1 MTTYNTGNP
10 LGSTAAKDLF
20 DNAQNLDIAVNSE
33 DLTWLDRGPS
43 GIHRT
48 RKTYAGIEQDARDAL
63 ELIGYIYTV
72 PLNYAAGIT
81 ISLPNEIFLKDGE
94 YYKPG
99 PTLTL
104 PYVTTGVWATE
115 QTLFR
120 SVGDA
125 TLRFALAAANGVQMV
140 NGAQATVASIAE
152 LKTLS
157 VSSPSKWATVQ
168 NGKFVSF
175 FRYDGGS
182 TATSDDATVVTP
194 TVGGGRW
201 LINHNGSM
209 NLYQWGIVGD
219 AVADDTARVQ
229 AAINWASPSAFELVV
244 PSCQGIRLTSPVTVS
259 GSPRLRGEHIQI
271 SKTVLSLAVNQTG
284 KGAWFFID
292 HLGIGFSFN
301 EGGTVVTRPRLDM
314 IGTYRDQP
322 VPVTGTPYV
331 PLAAD
336 FDFRF
341 YNTDSVIRDLVLWNA
356 SQGIQITCTPSD
368 SQSRGDISGVYG
380 YPMKVGIQVD
390 FIADVLRIDN
400 IHFWPYFSSNPEVIE
415 YAATTAIGIVL
426 KRCDNPFI
434 TRFFTYGYRFG
445 LATDNYLTFG
455 SVSKLKMVNFDF
467 DAFGECGVFING
479 TGSTGLLEAGSGQ
492 GRDTTTTKNFLE
504 FAAGSSGNDISV
516 SQVDA
521 GFCAQGV
528 YRVGGTANNVLRLG
542 SGIRCYNWNGS
553 ALGYPAIA
561 VTANNQAF
569 LEGTPEFLA
578 PLNSGTAL
586 DNTGSV
592 RGELNLNTITLNT
605 DAAGLTT
612 LVSGL
617 GRTPKYLMTSV
628 TNSLTAY
635 VVQQTGTPGQ
645 LIVFAASTGVPFAS
659 GAITLTATMIFE

>member
-20 DNAQNLDIAVNSE
+20 DNAQDLDIAVNSE
-33 DLTWLDRGPS
+33 ALTWLDRGPS
-43 GIHRT
+43 GIHRL
-48 RKTYAGIEQDARDAL
+48 RKTFAGMEQDARDSIL
-63 ELIGYIYTV
+63 LTGYIYTV
-72 PLNYAAGIT
+72 PLNYAAGIVIT
-81 ISLPNEIFLKDGE
+81 FPNQIFLKDGE
-94 YYKPG
+94 YYKPAAS
-99 PTLTL
+99 LML
-104 PYVTTGVWATE
+104 PYTTTGVWASE
-115 QTLFR
+115 SSNFV

-125 TLRFALAAANGVQMV
+125 VLRGDLAAPNGVQNV
-140 NGAQATVASIAE
+140 NGAQATVASITE
-152 LKTLS
+152 LKALS
-157 VSSPSKWATVQ
+157 VTKASKWATVQ

-175 FRYDGGS
+175 YRYDGVS
-182 TATSDDATVVTP
+182 AATSDDATVVTP
-194 TVGGGRW
+194 NVGGGRW

-209 NLYQWGIVGD
+209 NLYQWGVIGD

-244 PSCQGIRLTSPVTVS
+244 PACQGVRLTAPITVA

-271 SKTVLSLAVNQTG
+271 SKTVLSLGVNQTG

-292 HLGIGFSFN
+292 HLGLGFSFN

-314 IGTYRDQP
+314 IGTYRNQP
-322 VPVTGTPYV
+322 VPITGTPYV

-341 YNTDSVIRDLVLWNA
+341 YNTDSVIRDLVLWNCTK
-356 SQGIQITCTPSD
+356 GIQITCTPAN
-368 SQSRGDISGVYG
+368 SQSRGDIAGVYG
-380 YPMKVGIQVD
+380 YPLQVGIQVD

-445 LATDNYLTFG
+445 LATDNYLSFG

-467 DAFGECGVFING
+467 DAFGECGIYING

-504 FAAGSSGNDISV
+504 FAAGSSGNDISI
-516 SQVDA
+516 SQLDA
-521 GFCAQGV
+521 GFCANSV
-528 YRVGGTANNVLRLG
+528 YRVGGTANNVLRIG

-553 ALGYPAIA
+553 AIGFPAIA
-561 VTANNQAF
+561 VSANNQAII
-569 LEGTPEFLA
+569 EGVPEFLA

-592 RGELNLNTITLNT
+592 KGVFNLPTATITT
-605 DAAGLTT
+605 DAGGLAT

-628 TNSLTAY
+628 SNSATPY
-635 VVQQTGTPGQ
+635 VVQQTGVPGQ
-645 LIVFAASTGVPFAS
+645 LKVFVSNTGSPLVS
-659 GAITLTATMIFE
+659 SAITITANITFE

>member
-20 DNAQNLDIAVNSE
+20 DNTQNLDIAVNSE
-33 DLTWLDRGPS
+33 ALTWLDRGPS
-43 GIHRT
+43 GIHRL
-48 RKTYAGIEQDARDAL
+48 RKTFAGMEQDARDSIL
-63 ELIGYIYTV
+63 LTGYIYTV
-72 PLNYAAGIT
+72 PLNYAAGIVIT
-81 ISLPNEIFLKDGE
+81 FPNQIFLKDGE
-94 YYKPG
+94 YYKPAAS
-99 PTLTL
+99 LML
-104 PYVTTGVWATE
+104 PYTTTGVWASE
-115 QTLFR
+115 SSNFV

-125 TLRFALAAANGVQMV
+125 VLRGDLAAPNGVQNV
-140 NGAQATVASIAE
+140 NGAQATVASITE
-152 LKTLS
+152 LKALS
-157 VSSPSKWATVQ
+157 VTKASKWATVQ

-175 FRYDGGS
+175 YRYDGVS
-182 TATSDDATVVTP
+182 AATSDDATVVTP
-194 TVGGGRW
+194 NVGGGRW

-209 NLYQWGIVGD
+209 NLYQWGVIGD

-244 PSCQGIRLTSPVTVS
+244 PACQGVRLTAPITVA

-271 SKTVLSLAVNQTG
+271 SKTVLSLGVNQTG

-292 HLGIGFSFN
+292 HLGLGFSFN

-314 IGTYRDQP
+314 IGTYRNQP
-322 VPVTGTPYV
+322 VPITGTPYV

-356 SQGIQITCTPSD
+356 SQGVQITCTPSD

-445 LATDNYLTFG
+445 LATDNYLSFG

-467 DAFGECGVFING
+467 DAFGECGVYING

-504 FAAGSSGNDISV
+504 FAAGSSGNDISI
-516 SQVDA
+516 SQLDA
-521 GFCAQGV
+521 GFCANSV
-528 YRVGGTANNVLRLG
+528 YRVGGTANNVLRIG

-553 ALGYPAIA
+553 AIGFPAIA
-561 VTANNQAF
+561 VSANNQAII
-569 LEGTPEFLA
+569 EGVPEFLA

-592 RGELNLNTITLNT
+592 KGVFNLPTATITT
-605 DAAGLTT
+605 DAGGLAT

-628 TNSLTAY
+628 SNSATPY
-635 VVQQTGTPGQ
+635 VVQQTGVPGQ
-645 LIVFAASTGVPFAS
+645 LKVFVSNTGAPLVS
-659 GAITLTATMIFE
+659 SAITITANITFE